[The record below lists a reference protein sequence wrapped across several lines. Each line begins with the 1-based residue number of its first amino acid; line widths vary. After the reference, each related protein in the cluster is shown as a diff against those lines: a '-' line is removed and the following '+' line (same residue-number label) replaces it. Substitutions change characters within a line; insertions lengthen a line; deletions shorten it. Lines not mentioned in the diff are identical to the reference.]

1 MKNTVTLFIMLAFF
15 GSCSVSNAQFWKKAA
30 KSITSDSKNLSNDDA
45 VAGIKEALIQGT
57 TKSVNLVS
65 AVDGYFGNPEIKIP
79 FPPEAKTV
87 EEKLRLV
94 GLGGEVDKVVKSIN
108 RAAEDAATEVKPI
121 FISAIKSMSISDA
134 LDIVRGDK
142 HAATSYLKRKT
153 TKDISIKIK
162 PLIENS
168 LEKVNATKYWD
179 DIIRSYNSIP
189 FVKKMNPDLS
199 EYVTEM
205 AIEGMFV
212 MIAKEEENIR
222 KDPLARTSDILELV
236 FGD

>member
-1 MKNTVTLFIMLAFF
+1 MVLSML
-15 GSCSVSNAQFWKKAA
+15 GIGNISNAQIWRKVAEDL
-30 KSITSDSKNLSNDDA
+30 TSDSKDLSKEDA

-65 AVDGYFGNPEIKIP
+65 EVDGYFKNPEIKIP
-79 FPPEAKTV
+79 FPPEAKTI
-87 EEKLRLV
+87 EDKLRMV
-94 GLGGEVDKVVKSIN
+94 GLGGEVDKVVLSIN

-121 FISAIKSMSISDA
+121 FIAAIKDMSISDA
-134 LDIVRGDK
+134 LDIVNGNN
-142 HAATSYLKRKT
+142 HAATNYLQKKT
-153 TKDISIKIK
+153 TRDITKKIK

-179 DIIRSYNSIP
+179 DIIHSYNSIP

-205 AIEGMFV
+205 AIEGMFI
-212 MIAKEEENIR
+212 MIAKEEEKIR
-222 KDPLARTSDILELV
+222 KDPLARTTELLERV
-236 FGD
+236 FGK